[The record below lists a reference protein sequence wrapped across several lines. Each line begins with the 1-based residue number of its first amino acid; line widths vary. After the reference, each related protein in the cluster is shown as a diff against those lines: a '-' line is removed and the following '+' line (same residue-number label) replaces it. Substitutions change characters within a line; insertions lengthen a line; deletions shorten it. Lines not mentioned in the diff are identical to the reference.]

1 MKSQIYWYQ
10 EGRPDKTV
18 DSKKCNRYWT
28 TAVSRWSIRVLVIY
42 SSCRHHKYEYGINP
56 TKNRASAFIQ
66 IQIFTKYTRMAQIKN
81 CWHRLSARCETK
93 WIFLWNCFDYS
104 YLLADLREICVGNR
118 SEYTQL
124 FGRGALEKKL
134 ALKQFELLP
143 RQRRKAGVFRK
154 IGNALTSFGQNKRKS
169 IFVSTIS
176 VTSRNSANYFTC
188 FDNWNFHVAR
198 NDNLGFSTLSLLSQ
212 MSNWANSSNIYTSTK
227 KSSRNH
233 R

>member
-1 MKSQIYWYQ
+1 
-10 EGRPDKTV
+10 
-18 DSKKCNRYWT
+18 
-28 TAVSRWSIRVLVIY
+28 
-42 SSCRHHKYEYGINP
+42 
-56 TKNRASAFIQ
+56 
-66 IQIFTKYTRMAQIKN
+66 
-81 CWHRLSARCETK
+81 
-93 WIFLWNCFDYS
+93 
-104 YLLADLREICVGNR
+104 VGNR

-188 FDNWNFHVAR
+188 FDN
-198 NDNLGFSTLSLLSQ
+198 
-212 MSNWANSSNIYTSTK
+212 
-227 KSSRNH
+227 
-233 R
+233 